1 MKQVADFS
9 NQLINW
15 YLERHRPLPWR
26 QTKDPY
32 LIWVSE
38 IILQQ
43 TRVKQGIDYY
53 FRFVSRFPDIQQ
65 LADADEEDVLKIWE
79 GLGYYSR
86 ARNMHQTAR
95 LLASRYKG
103 EFPEEVE
110 ELIKLKGIGKY
121 TAAAIASI
129 AFSKLVAVVDG
140 NVIRFLSRVFGISE
154 PIDHANTIKSISHIA
169 NNLISHA
176 SPGEFNQA
184 MMEFGALQCVP
195 ANPDCKAC
203 CFSSDCTALKT
214 GKVNE
219 LPMKAKK
226 TKPSERFFNYL
237 VMWHIQN
244 GSSCIY
250 LKKRSKSDIWKH
262 LYDFPLIET
271 NTLLSIG
278 QLVRHKEFKALFNG
292 FDPEIEICQGSY
304 RHLLTHR
311 VIHAR
316 FFKLEI
322 SEPGLINFS
331 EDFICTDDV
340 SKYPLPKLINN
351 FLAGQGL
358 VQPQNRK
365 S

>member
-1 MKQVADFS
+1 MTQAIDFS

-15 YLERHRPLPWR
+15 YIERRRPLPWR

-32 LIWVSE
+32 RIWVSE

-43 TRVKQGIDYY
+43 TRVNQGIDYY
-53 FRFVSRFPDIQQ
+53 LRFVSRFPDIQQ
-65 LADADEEDVLKIWE
+65 LADADEEEVLKIWE

-86 ARNMHQTAR
+86 ARNMHETAR
-95 LLASRYKG
+95 LVANRNKG
-103 EFPEEVE
+103 KFPEEFE
-110 ELIKLKGIGKY
+110 ELLKLKGIGRY

-129 AFSKLVAVVDG
+129 AFNKAVAVVDG
-140 NVIRFLSRVFGISE
+140 NVIRFLSRFFGISE
-154 PIDHANTIKSISHIA
+154 PIDHANTIKSISRIA
-169 NNLISHA
+169 NDLITHT

-184 MMEFGALQCVP
+184 IMEFGALQCVP

-203 CFSSDCTALKT
+203 CFSTDCTALKT
-214 GKVNE
+214 GKVHE
-219 LPMKAKK
+219 LPLKAKK
-226 TKPSERFFNYL
+226 TKPTERFFNYL
-237 VMWHIQN
+237 VVWHN
-244 GSSCIY
+244 HHGSPCIF
-250 LKKRSKSDIWKH
+250 LKRRSAGDIWKH

-271 NTLLSIG
+271 NKLLSIK
-278 QLVRHKEFKALFNG
+278 QLIGNKEFKAFFNG
-292 FDPEIEICQGSY
+292 VDPEIEVYRGTY

-316 FFKLEI
+316 FFKIIL
-322 SEPGLINFS
+322 SEPGSHNLS

-358 VQPQNRK
+358 VQKQNRK